1 MTRLSVIG
9 VSLLMSFCMSG
20 AWAGGGHSCGKLSV
34 ETLTSGAYNQ
44 SVTERRYVLARNEA
58 ELEALEELVGTSFDV
73 DLTETMVL
81 GAFMGQRNTGG
92 YSIEVIN
99 ARETDDALH
108 VKVRL
113 TSPGP
118 GCGVT
123 TAITSPYEV
132 VALPSVDKE
141 LEIHERVEVRRCS
154 QGF

>member
-1 MTRLSVIG
+1 MTRFSVIG
-9 VSLLMSFCMSG
+9 FSLLLSLCMSS

-44 SVTERRYVLARNEA
+44 TVTERRYVLARTAA

-73 DLTETMVL
+73 DLSETMVL

-92 YSIEVIN
+92 YTIEVVK
-99 ARETDDALH
+99 AKETPSAVHL
-108 VKVRL
+108 KVRL

-132 VALPSVDKE
+132 VALPSLDKA
-141 LEIHERVEVRRCS
+141 LEIHERTEVRRCG